1 MTYPKKLTLLQQQ
14 NDLEDLIGQ
23 RLYSEK
29 PEIRQQVY
37 KWLSDNQYF
46 VDNELFDFYFSVAQN
61 IAAVQV
67 LGASGE
73 KIVKAKIE
81 LEESVQVYTTQIVDT
96 SNWINEQL
104 QGQLDNIQ
112 KNQQQLDKK
121 LIQVLG
127 GLTTENQNL
136 KTVSTGLVNSGTC
149 DNHQARSFNASRTK
163 RNSACSRYR
172 NPPCNNFVEATLVA
186 CIMLSRSYKVTVS
199 PACANAQA
207 EHKPLIPP
215 PITAIFFI

>member
-23 RLYSEK
+23 RLDSEK

-96 SNWINEQL
+96 SSWINEQL

-136 KTVSTGLVNSGTC
+136 KTVSTGLVNSTSVLLKQQKQLIIQTETARKYA
-149 DNHQARSFNASRTK
+149 HQTVMVAWIIPVLTLLGYMGILFVSRT
-163 RNSACSRYR
+163 
-172 NPPCNNFVEATLVA
+172 
-186 CIMLSRSYKVTVS
+186 
-199 PACANAQA
+199 
-207 EHKPLIPP
+207 
-215 PITAIFFI
+215 